1 MFLGAPGM
9 SNKGGGRNFVFSCSR
24 CSDQEKKQRL
34 IDVLKFFKVIFKF
47 IFKVIIKLSIT
58 Y

>member
-1 MFLGAPGM
+1 M